1 MSSIGKPC
9 TRLVGRVLQNDWRV
23 VRSVPLAPC
32 QTGGHFSHGY
42 VVAKPDGSEAFM
54 KAMDF
59 SDALGK
65 PDFARAIEN
74 IAGQFNFERD
84 LLEFCKD
91 KRMRNVVRAI
101 EGGMIESDQSG
112 SPLSQVQYFLFEP
125 ADGDIR
131 KLINAFND
139 LTFSWIYS
147 VLHQTALGLNQ
158 LHATFI
164 AHQDLKPSNVL
175 SFRQSSEIKVG
186 DLGCATKRGIVG
198 PRDAFGV
205 PGDRSYAPPEQLY
218 GYQDPD
224 WVARRVGSDMYQLG
238 GLCAFLITGMS
249 INALLSKHLDPKY
262 HWERW
267 KGEYVDAIP
276 TLKQAFAEILIEV
289 RKCCKDELLEEAF
302 LVFRELCEPELAR
315 RGDPRRIKK
324 GGFQY
329 SVEPYVSRLGN
340 ARKASELS
348 IRKALSK

>member
-1 MSSIGKPC
+1 MSSVEKPC
-9 TRLVGRVLQNDWRV
+9 TRLVGRVLENDWRV
-23 VRSVPLAPC
+23 VRSLPLASC

-42 VVAKPDGSEAFM
+42 LVAKPDASEAFM

-59 SDALGK
+59 SEAVGA

-84 LLEFCKD
+84 LLDFCKD

-101 EGGMIESDQSG
+101 EGGMIEADFSG
-112 SPLSQVQYFLFEP
+112 GPLSQVQYFLFEP

-131 KLINAFND
+131 KLINTFDD

-186 DLGCATKRGIVG
+186 DLGCATKRGNAG
-198 PRDAFGV
+198 PRDAFKV

-218 GYQDPD
+218 GYLDQD
-224 WVARRVGSDMYQLG
+224 WVIRRVGSDMYQLG
-238 GLCAFLITGMS
+238 GLCAFLVTGMS
-249 INALLSKHLDPKY
+249 INGLLSKHLDPIY

-267 KGEYVDAIP
+267 QGEYKEVIP
-276 TLKQAFAEILIEV
+276 ALKQAFAQTLLQV
-289 RKCCKDELLEEAF
+289 KACCKDELLNEAY
-302 LVFRELCEPELAR
+302 LIFRELCEPELSK

-324 GGFQY
+324 GGIQY
-329 SVEPYVSRLGN
+329 TVEPYVSRLGN

-348 IRKALSK
+348 IRKALNK